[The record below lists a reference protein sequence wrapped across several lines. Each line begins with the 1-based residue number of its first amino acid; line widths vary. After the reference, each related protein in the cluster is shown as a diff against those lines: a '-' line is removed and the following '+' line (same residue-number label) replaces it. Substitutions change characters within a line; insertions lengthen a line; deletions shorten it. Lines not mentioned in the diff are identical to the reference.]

1 MNTEST
7 LPDPFSATTPFPRR
21 AFIRKSALA
30 ATGAAVASN
39 FPFVLTSH
47 AAPDDPIRIGVIGC
61 GGRGSGALLDALGA
75 ETTVIYPTSG
85 YHTEDVKEGAK
96 LANKNISVV
105 ALADVF
111 PDRIER
117 CRDNL
122 GKLGINVPIESCFT
136 GFEAHQKLLAIP
148 EINYVILATPPH
160 FRPVHLKAA
169 IEAGKHCFI
178 EKPCAVDAPGV
189 RMVMEAGKLA
199 AQKNLGIVS
208 GTQRRHL
215 KSYNECIKRIQDGE
229 IGELLYGT
237 CHWDGGVVWTIDRK
251 PEMSDL
257 EWQMRNWPYFTWLSG
272 DHIVEQHL
280 HNLDVMRWVIGATPV
295 KAMALGG
302 RQARPNHPNYG
313 HIYDHFAVEFEYA
326 NGVKMFSQSRQ
337 MDKVDGK
344 VGEFIAGTKGTS
356 DCNRYLRA
364 SGGSNW
370 RFREQ
375 DVNPYQQEHQDLIA
389 SIRAG
394 KPLNEAQQTAEATL
408 MAIMGRESAYSGQFV
423 EWDQILNS
431 NRRLG
436 PEKYEFGPLP
446 FPEVAIP
453 GQYKV
458 S

>member
-1 MNTEST
+1 MKTNTIPPDNAST
-7 LPDPFSATTPFPRR
+7 LSRR
-21 AFIRKSALA
+21 SFLKNSTLA
-30 ATGAAVASN
+30 AGTAVAATS

-47 AAPDDPIRIGVIGC
+47 AAPDDPIRIGLIGC
-61 GGRGSGALLDALGA
+61 GGRGSGAVLDALGA
-75 ETTVIYPTSG
+75 ETNVIYPKSG
-85 YHTEDVKEGAK
+85 YHTEDIKEGATLK
-96 LANKNISVV
+96 HKNISVV
-105 ALADVF
+105 ALADAF
-111 PDRIER
+111 PDRIES
-117 CRDNL
+117 CRRNL
-122 GKLGINVPIESCFT
+122 GKLGLNVPSENCFT
-136 GFEAHQKLLAIP
+136 GFDAYKKVLAIP
-148 EINYVILATPPH
+148 EINYVIHATPPH
-160 FRPVHLKAA
+160 FRPVQLKAA

-199 AQKNLGIVS
+199 QQKNLGIVS

-215 KSYNECIKRIQDGE
+215 KSYNETIKRIQDGE
-229 IGELLYGT
+229 IGELMYGT
-237 CHWDGGVVWTIDRK
+237 CYWNGGVIWTIDRK
-251 PEMSDL
+251 PEMSDM
-257 EWQMRNWPYFTWLSG
+257 EWQLRNWGYFTWIGG

-280 HNLDVMRWVIGATPV
+280 HNLDIMRWVIGQTPV

-326 NGVKMFSQSRQ
+326 NGMKMFSQSRQ
-337 MDKVDGK
+337 MDNVDSKVS
-344 VGEFIAGTKGTS
+344 EFIAGTKGTS
-356 DCNRYLRA
+356 DCKSYIRLA
-364 SGGSNW
+364 GGGNW

-375 DVNPYQQEHQDLIA
+375 DVNPYQQEHLNLIA

-408 MAIMGRESAYSGQFV
+408 MGIMGRESAYSGQFV

-431 NRRLG
+431 NQRLG

-453 GQYKV
+453 GKYKV